1 MKRPYTQ
8 KLISMLME
16 RKHQNMNELDELR
29 VKIDEIDHKI
39 VELYEERMDVCRNVG
54 RYKLKNNKPILDSSR
69 EAEVLKKKSEL
80 VENPEMKPYV
90 IALYEQIMA
99 QSRMIQTKLINAW
112 NPAKEKSYHEY
123 QDTLNI
129 GRWFPESDRIIYQGQ
144 PGAYGEEATIQYFGE
159 DCDRTPARSFE
170 GVFIAIREGLG
181 GYGVLPIENSSTGS
195 INDVYDLLGKYGCYI
210 VGETTVRV
218 EHCLMGVKNSSLGS
232 ITDIYSHEQ
241 GFFQCREF
249 LHDFP
254 QWNQNVEANT
264 AASAKMVAKLN
275 DPAKAAI
282 ASRRAAKLYN
292 LEVLA
297 EGINSS
303 SKNYTRFVV
312 VAEKPQITD
321 KANKVSV
328 VFTVPHTEG
337 SLHRILSVFA
347 ANGLNLLKLESRPI
361 AGKSW
366 EYNFFADFT
375 GNLRG
380 EGMDAV
386 IHQLI
391 DETLS
396 FRVLGNYERGT
407 E

>member
-1 MKRPYTQ
+1 
-8 KLISMLME
+8 
-16 RKHQNMNELDELR
+16 MNELDQLR
-29 VKIDEIDHKI
+29 ESIDRIDRQL
-39 VELYEERMDVCRNVG
+39 VNLYEERMDVCRNVG
-54 RYKLKNNKPILDSSR
+54 LYKLEHNKPILDSDR
-69 EAEVLKKKSEL
+69 ETEVLKSKADL
-80 VENPEMKPYV
+80 VSNPEMKPYV
-90 IALYEQIMA
+90 IALFEQIMA
-99 QSRMIQTKLINAW
+99 QSRMIQTKLINGWSA
-112 NPAKEKSYHEY
+112 AKERTYQEY
-123 QDTLNI
+123 QEALGS

-195 INDVYDLLGKYGCYI
+195 INAVYDLLGKYGCYI

-218 EHCLMGVKNSSLGS
+218 EHCLMGVPGSSLGS
-232 ITDIYSHEQ
+232 ITDVYSHEQ
-241 GFFQCREF
+241 GLFQCREF
-249 LHDFP
+249 LKNYP

-264 AASAKMVAKLN
+264 AISAKMVAKSN
-275 DPAKAAI
+275 DPTKAAI
-282 ASRRAAKLYN
+282 ASRRAAQLYGLDV
-292 LEVLA
+292 LEK
-297 EGINSS
+297 GINFNSN
-303 SKNYTRFVV
+303 NYTRFVV
-312 VAEKPQITD
+312 VAEKPC
-321 KANKVSV
+321 ANEQADKVSV

-366 EYNFFADFT
+366 EYNFFADFA
-375 GNLRG
+375 GNLHG

-396 FRVLGNYERGT
+396 FRILGNYKRSQD
-407 E
+407 

>member
-1 MKRPYTQ
+1 
-8 KLISMLME
+8 
-16 RKHQNMNELDELR
+16 MNELDELR
-29 VKIDEIDHKI
+29 AKIDGIDRQI
-39 VELYEERMDVCRNVG
+39 VDLYEERMDVCREVG
-54 RYKLKNNKPILDSSR
+54 LYKLRAQKPILDSGR
-69 EAEVLKKKSEL
+69 EAEVLKSKTDL
-80 VENPEMKPYV
+80 VKNPEMKPYV
-90 IALYEQIMA
+90 IALFEQIMA

-112 NPAKEKSYHEY
+112 SPAKERAYQEY
-123 QDTLNI
+123 REAL
-129 GRWFPESDRIIYQGQ
+129 GSARWFPESDRIIYQGQ

-218 EHCLMGVKNSSLGS
+218 EHCLMGVPGSSLGS
-232 ITDIYSHEQ
+232 ITDVYSHEQ

-249 LHDFP
+249 LNDFP
-254 QWNQNVEANT
+254 QWNQNIEANT

-282 ASRRAAKLYN
+282 ASRRAAKLYG
-292 LEVLA
+292 LDILA
-297 EGINSS
+297 ERINFNSN
-303 SKNYTRFVV
+303 NYTRFVV
-312 VAEKPQITD
+312 VAEKPCANEKAD
-321 KANKVSV
+321 KISV
-328 VFTVPHTEG
+328 VFTVPHTQG

-375 GNLRG
+375 GNLQG
-380 EGMDAV
+380 EGMDDV

-396 FRVLGNYERGT
+396 FRVLGNYQKSKD
-407 E
+407 

>member
-1 MKRPYTQ
+1 
-8 KLISMLME
+8 
-16 RKHQNMNELDELR
+16 MNELQELR
-29 VKIDEIDHKI
+29 EKIDELDHKI
-39 VELYEERMDVCRNVG
+39 VSLYEERMDVCRQVG
-54 RYKLKNNKPILDSSR
+54 EYKLREQRPILDSER
-69 EAEVLKKKSEL
+69 EVEVLRNKINL
-80 VENPEMKPYV
+80 VQNPEMRPYV
-90 IALYEQIMA
+90 TALYEQIMA
-99 QSRMIQTKLINAW
+99 QSRMIQTKLIHAW
-112 NPAKEKSYHEY
+112 SPAKQRAYSDYREAVGI
-123 QDTLNI
+123 TN
-129 GRWFPESDRIIYQGQ
+129 WFPESDRIIYQGQ

-218 EHCLMGVKNSSLGS
+218 EHCLMGVPGASLGS
-232 ITDIYSHEQ
+232 ITDVYSHEQ

-249 LHDFP
+249 LSDFP

-264 AASAKMVAKLN
+264 AACAKMVARQNNPSL
-275 DPAKAAI
+275 AAI
-282 ASRRAAKLYN
+282 ASRGAAKIYG
-292 LEVLA
+292 LEILA
-297 EGINSS
+297 ERINSNS
-303 SKNYTRFVV
+303 HNYTRFVV
-312 VAEKPQITD
+312 VAEKPVIQKNAD
-321 KANKVSV
+321 KVSV
-328 VFTVPHTEG
+328 IFTVPHTEG

-361 AGKSW
+361 AGKGW

-375 GNLRG
+375 GNLRS
-380 EGMDAV
+380 EGMDDV

-396 FRVLGNYERGT
+396 FRILGNYCRNPE
-407 E
+407 

>member
-1 MKRPYTQ
+1 
-8 KLISMLME
+8 
-16 RKHQNMNELDELR
+16 MNELDELR
-29 VKIDEIDHKI
+29 GKIDEIDHQI
-39 VELYEERMDVCRNVG
+39 VDLYEERMDCSKKVG
-54 RYKLKNNKPILDSSR
+54 LYKLRENMPVLDSGR
-69 EAEVLKKKSEL
+69 ESEILQNKADL
-80 VENPEMKPYV
+80 VSDPEMKPYV
-90 IALYEQIMA
+90 IALFEQIMA
-99 QSRMIQTKLINAW
+99 QSRMVQTKLINAW
-112 NPAKEKSYHEY
+112 NPAKEKAYHEY
-123 QDTLNI
+123 LEARDSA
-129 GRWFPESDRIIYQGQ
+129 RWYPESDRVIYQGQ

-210 VGETTVRV
+210 VGETTVHV
-218 EHCLMGVKNSSLGS
+218 EHCLAGVHGASLGS
-232 ITDIYSHEQ
+232 ITDVYSHEQ
-241 GFFQCREF
+241 GFLQCREF
-249 LHDFP
+249 LNDFP
-254 QWNQNVEANT
+254 QWNQNIEANT
-264 AASAKMVAKLN
+264 AASAKMVARLN

-282 ASRRAAKLYN
+282 ASRRAAQLYD
-292 LEVLA
+292 LDILA
-297 EGINSS
+297 ERINYNTH
-303 SKNYTRFVV
+303 NYTRFVV
-312 VAEKPQITD
+312 VAEKPCVPENAD
-321 KANKVSV
+321 KVSV
-328 VFTVPHTEG
+328 VFTIPHTEG

-375 GNLRG
+375 GNIRG

-396 FRVLGNYERGT
+396 FRILGNYRRSRG
-407 E
+407 